1 MSGVPQLRFTIRHR
15 ILMPEVLRFIKF
27 QPWAEMAEY
36 IFKLHNDFSIIKDY
50 RQLIKDCEWLIE
62 AARKADKHLECSADG
77 LEDEYTLK
85 EYACWLREALECD
98 DNGMSDYDAIRAV
111 LLMELLMSICND
123 VDLSSD
129 FKNCCEELIQEY
141 QEKIREEESN
151 GSSGKD

>member
-1 MSGVPQLRFTIRHR
+1 
-15 ILMPEVLRFIKF
+15 
-27 QPWAEMAEY
+27 MAEY

-62 AARKADKHLECSADG
+62 AARKADDG
-77 LEDEYTLK
+77 AEFAAHGLLDKYTLLT
-85 EYACWLREALECD
+85 YASWLQDVLECD

-123 VDLSSD
+123 IDLSSD

>member
-1 MSGVPQLRFTIRHR
+1 MGIPQLRLYIRHR
-15 ILMPEVLRFIKF
+15 ILMPEVLRFITFK
-27 QPWAEMAEY
+27 PWADMAEY

-62 AARKADKHLECSADG
+62 AGRKADEQNECAVHG
-77 LEDEYTLK
+77 LEDKYTLLT
-85 EYACWLREALECD
+85 YAHWLQDALECD
-98 DNGMSDYDAIRAV
+98 DNGMSDYDAIRAI
-111 LLMELLMSICND
+111 LLEELLLSICND
-123 VDLSSD
+123 IDLGSD